1 MAFLGLLIIAA
12 LIWALWT
19 KKLQS
24 QQLLP
29 ILLGIG
35 GAFLATRGS
44 LLLGLGAIAI
54 AAAWYRGMMWRLLRK
69 GVKDNDAAALDAA
82 RVLLGVSRFDTAER
96 IRERHRTLIAQNHPD
111 AGGSDAQAAALNKA
125 RDLLL
130 DDLNDK
136 RL

>member
-12 LIWALWT
+12 LAWAVWT

-29 ILLGIG
+29 LLLGIG
-35 GAFLATRGS
+35 GAFLAARGS

-54 AAAWYRGMMWRLLRK
+54 AAAWYRGMTWRRLGK
-69 GVKDNDAAALDAA
+69 GVKENNASTLDAA

-96 IRERHRTLIAQNHPD
+96 IRERHRVLISHNHPD
-111 AGGSDAQAAALNKA
+111 AGGSDAHAAALNKA
-125 RDLLL
+125 RDILL
-130 DDLNDK
+130 DELNNK

>member
-1 MAFLGLLIIAA
+1 MAFLGLLFIAA
-12 LIWALWT
+12 LAWAVWT
-19 KKLQS
+19 KRLQS
-24 QQLLP
+24 QQLPPL
-29 ILLGIG
+29 LLGIG
-35 GAFLATRGS
+35 GAFLAARGS
-44 LLLGLGAIAI
+44 FLLGLGAIAI
-54 AAAWYRGMMWRLLRK
+54 VAAWYRGMTWRLLAK
-69 GVKDNDAAALDAA
+69 SGKDNDAAALDAA

-96 IRERHRTLIAQNHPD
+96 IRERHRALIAQNHPD

>member
-12 LIWALWT
+12 LAWAVWK

-35 GAFLATRGS
+35 GAFLAARGS
-44 LLLGLGAIAI
+44 LLLGLGAIVI
-54 AAAWYRGMMWRLLRK
+54 AAAWYRGMTWRLLRK
-69 GVKDNDAAALDAA
+69 GGKGNDAAALDAA

-96 IRERHRTLIAQNHPD
+96 IRERHRALISQNHPD
-111 AGGSDAQAAALNKA
+111 AGGSDGQAAALNKA

-130 DDLNDK
+130 DDLNNK

>member
-12 LIWALWT
+12 LAWAVWK

-24 QQLLP
+24 QQLPP

-35 GAFLATRGS
+35 GAFLAARGS
-44 LLLGLGAIAI
+44 LLLGLGAVAI
-54 AAAWYRGMMWRLLRK
+54 AAAWYRGMTWRLFGK
-69 GVKDNDAAALDAA
+69 DVKDNDASALDDA
-82 RVLLGVSRFDTAER
+82 RFLLGVSRFDTAER
-96 IRERHRTLIAQNHPD
+96 IRERHRTLISQNHPD

>member
-12 LIWALWT
+12 LTWAVWT

-24 QQLLP
+24 QQLPP

-35 GAFLATRGS
+35 GAFLAARGS

-54 AAAWYRGMMWRLLRK
+54 AAAWYRGMTWRLFGK
-69 GVKDNDAAALDAA
+69 GAKDNDAADLDAA

-96 IRERHRTLIAQNHPD
+96 IRERHRALIAQNHPD

>member
-1 MAFLGLLIIAA
+1 M
-12 LIWALWT
+12 T
-19 KKLQS
+19 
-24 QQLLP
+24 
-29 ILLGIG
+29 
-35 GAFLATRGS
+35 
-44 LLLGLGAIAI
+44 
-54 AAAWYRGMMWRLLRK
+54 WRLGK
-69 GVKDNDAAALDAA
+69 GAKDIDAADLDAA

-96 IRERHRTLIAQNHPD
+96 IRERHRALIAQNHPD

>member
-1 MAFLGLLIIAA
+1 MAFLAILIIAA
-12 LIWALWT
+12 LAWAVWK

-35 GAFLATRGS
+35 GAFLAARGS

-54 AAAWYRGMMWRLLRK
+54 AAAWYRGMTSRLFGK

-96 IRERHRTLIAQNHPD
+96 IRGRHRALISQNHPD

>member
-1 MAFLGLLIIAA
+1 MAFLGLLIIAVLA
-12 LIWALWT
+12 WAVWT

-24 QQLLP
+24 QQLPP

-35 GAFLATRGS
+35 GAFLAARGN

-54 AAAWYRGMMWRLLRK
+54 AAAWYRGMSWRLFGK
-69 GVKDNDAAALDAA
+69 SVKVNEASALDDA
-82 RVLLGVSRFDTAER
+82 RFLLGVSRFDTAER
-96 IRERHRTLIAQNHPD
+96 IRERHRALISQYHPD
-111 AGGSDAQAAALNKA
+111 TGGSDANAAALNKA

-130 DDLNDK
+130 DDLNKK

>member
-130 DDLNDK
+130 DDLNKK

>member
-1 MAFLGLLIIAA
+1 MAFIGILIIAA
-12 LIWALWT
+12 LGWAVWT

-24 QQLLP
+24 QQVPP

-35 GAFLATRGS
+35 GAFLAGRGS
-44 LLLGLGAIAI
+44 LLLGLGAISI
-54 AAAWYRGMMWRLLRK
+54 AAAWYRGMTWRLGK
-69 GVKDNDAAALDAA
+69 GAKDIDAADLDAA

-96 IRERHRTLIAQNHPD
+96 IRERHRALIAQNHPD

>member
-1 MAFLGLLIIAA
+1 MAFFGLLIIAA
-12 LIWALWT
+12 LAWAVWK

-24 QQLLP
+24 QQLPP

-35 GAFLATRGS
+35 GAFLAARGS
-44 LLLGLGAIAI
+44 FLLGLGAIVI
-54 AAAWYRGMMWRLLRK
+54 AAAWYRGMTWRLLSK
-69 GVKDNDAAALDAA
+69 SGKDNDAAALDAA

-96 IRERHRTLIAQNHPD
+96 IRERHRALIAQNHPD
-111 AGGSDAQAAALNKA
+111 AGGSDARAAALNKA

>member
-12 LIWALWT
+12 LACAVWT

-24 QQLLP
+24 QQIPP

-35 GAFLATRGS
+35 GAFLAARGS

-54 AAAWYRGMMWRLLRK
+54 AAAWYRGMTWRLFGK
-69 GVKDNDAAALDAA
+69 SAKDNDAATLDDA
-82 RVLLGVSRFDTAER
+82 RFLLGVSRFDTAER
-96 IRERHRTLIAQNHPD
+96 IRERHRALIAQNHPD

-130 DDLNDK
+130 DDLNKK

>member
-12 LIWALWT
+12 LAWAVWK

-35 GAFLATRGS
+35 GAFLAARGS

-54 AAAWYRGMMWRLLRK
+54 AAAWYRGMTWRLLGK

-96 IRERHRTLIAQNHPD
+96 IRERHRALIAQNHPD
-111 AGGSDAQAAALNKA
+111 AGGSDARAAALNKA

>member
-1 MAFLGLLIIAA
+1 MAFFGLLIIAA
-12 LIWALWT
+12 LIWGVWT

-24 QQLLP
+24 QQIPPL
-29 ILLGIG
+29 LLGIG
-35 GAFLATRGS
+35 GAFLAARGS

-54 AAAWYRGMMWRLLRK
+54 AAAWYRGMTWRLFGK

-96 IRERHRTLIAQNHPD
+96 IRERHRALISQNHPD
-111 AGGSDAQAAALNKA
+111 AGGSDAKAAALNKA

>member
-12 LIWALWT
+12 LGWAVWK

-24 QQLLP
+24 QQLPPL
-29 ILLGIG
+29 LLGIG
-35 GAFLATRGS
+35 GAFLAARGS

-54 AAAWYRGMMWRLLRK
+54 AAAWYRGMTWRLFRK
-69 GVKDNDAAALDAA
+69 GGKDNDAAALDAA

-96 IRERHRTLIAQNHPD
+96 IRERHRALIAQTHPD
-111 AGGSDAQAAALNKA
+111 AGGSEAQAAALNKA
-125 RDLLL
+125 RDILL
-130 DDLNDK
+130 DDLNNK

>member
-12 LIWALWT
+12 LAWAVLT

-24 QQLLP
+24 QQLPP

-35 GAFLATRGS
+35 GAFLAARGS
-44 LLLGLGAIAI
+44 LLLGLGAIMI
-54 AAAWYRGMMWRLLRK
+54 AAAWYRGRLLGK
-69 GVKDNDAAALDAA
+69 GGKDNDAAALDAA
-82 RVLLGVSRFDTAER
+82 RALLGVSRFDNAER
-96 IRERHRTLIAQNHPD
+96 IRERHRALIAQNHPD

>member
-12 LIWALWT
+12 LAWAVWK

-35 GAFLATRGS
+35 GAFLAARGS

-54 AAAWYRGMMWRLLRK
+54 AAAWYRGMTWRLLGK
-69 GVKDNDAAALDAA
+69 SGKDNDAAALDAA
-82 RVLLGVSRFDTAER
+82 RVLLGVSRFDTADR
-96 IRERHRTLIAQNHPD
+96 IRERHRALIAQNHPD
-111 AGGSDAQAAALNKA
+111 AGGSNAQAAALNKA

-130 DDLNDK
+130 DDLNNK

>member
-1 MAFLGLLIIAA
+1 MAFLAILIIAA
-12 LIWALWT
+12 LGWAVWT
-19 KKLQS
+19 KKLQA
-24 QQLLP
+24 QQLPP

-35 GAFLATRGS
+35 GAFLAARGS
-44 LLLGLGAIAI
+44 FLLGIGAIAI
-54 AAAWYRGMMWRLLRK
+54 AAAWYRGMTWRLGK
-69 GVKDNDAAALDAA
+69 GAKDNDAAALDAA

-96 IRERHRTLIAQNHPD
+96 IRERHRALIAQNHPD

>member
-1 MAFLGLLIIAA
+1 MAFFGLLIIAA
-12 LIWALWT
+12 LAWAVWK

-24 QQLLP
+24 QQIPP

-35 GAFLATRGS
+35 GAFLAARGS
-44 LLLGLGAIAI
+44 LVLGLGAVVI
-54 AAAWYRGMMWRLLRK
+54 AAAWYRGMSWRLFGK
-69 GVKDNDAAALDAA
+69 SVKDNDASALDAA

-96 IRERHRTLIAQNHPD
+96 IRERHRALISQNHPD

-130 DDLNDK
+130 DDLNNK
-136 RL
+136 KL

>member
-12 LIWALWT
+12 LAWAVWT
-19 KKLQS
+19 KRLQS
-24 QQLLP
+24 QQLPPL
-29 ILLGIG
+29 LLGIG
-35 GAFLATRGS
+35 GAFLAARGS

-54 AAAWYRGMMWRLLRK
+54 AAAWYRGMTWRLFRK

-111 AGGSDAQAAALNKA
+111 AGGSDAHAAALNKA

>member
-1 MAFLGLLIIAA
+1 MAFLAILIIAA
-12 LIWALWT
+12 LAWAVWK

-35 GAFLATRGS
+35 GAFLAARGS
-44 LLLGLGAIAI
+44 FLLGIGAIVI
-54 AAAWYRGMMWRLLRK
+54 AAAWYRGMTWRLGK
-69 GVKDNDAAALDAA
+69 GGKDDDAAALDAA

-96 IRERHRTLIAQNHPD
+96 IRERHRALIAQNHPD